1 MFRVNKQPYCRII
14 KEECFCLF
22 ITCFY
27 SASYDCM
34 AAMFG
39 NHNKHCAG
47 FTAQNFLL
55 HVHACVQC
63 MCVYA
68 CPVDEEVTWFV
79 CQLSVPVPVKPVY
92 NNHSRDQMILNLS
105 IGGSLQRCFGITVLA
120 TGQPTVVSVDR
131 WSLRQVSLYTV
142 DLVVIGSG
150 CQ

>member
-1 MFRVNKQPYCRII
+1 MLASQHKTFCYMFMLVYN
-14 KEECFCLF
+14 
-22 ITCFY
+22 
-27 SASYDCM
+27 
-34 AAMFG
+34 
-39 NHNKHCAG
+39 
-47 FTAQNFLL
+47 
-55 HVHACVQC
+55 V
-63 MCVYA
+63 CVYA

-92 NNHSRDQMILNLS
+92 NNHSRGQMILNLS
-105 IGGSLQRCFGITVLA
+105 IGGSLQRCFGITELA